1 MMTVG
6 QFARMTRLSAKQ
18 LRDYDALGL
27 LAPARVDPQTGYR
40 YYHQRQARTA
50 VTIALLRSLDVPLAA
65 ISQLLVADEE
75 GIERI
80 LAAERA
86 RIAAELAARERALR
100 ALERLARASAAGD
113 GELMPHAVETAVEPP
128 RRLLAVHGT
137 TTAERLHADAAA
149 LVAGLLAELPWA
161 AGPDGPPVVGLY
173 PLDLDG
179 ELAFTVGV
187 ELIDGGAEASG
198 PAGASGTAGAR
209 SPVGSAAAVAPGG
222 EAAVAP
228 LDLPGG
234 PVARVVHVGPHDE
247 LPLAYFPLLAWLQE
261 RGHDAAGPVRERHLD
276 DPATTAPEHLRTE
289 VSILLDHPEGD
300 AP

>member
-40 YYHQRQARTA
+40 YYHPRQARTA

-65 ISQLLVADEE
+65 IAELLVADEQ
-75 GIERI
+75 GAERI

-86 RIAAELAARERALR
+86 RIAAELAVRERSLR
-100 ALERLARASAAGD
+100 ALERLARDGVGGS
-113 GELMPHAVETAVEPP
+113 GELMPYAVETDVEPP
-128 RRLLAVHGT
+128 RRLLALRGT
-137 TTAERLHADAAA
+137 STAERLHGDAAA
-149 LVAGLLAELPWA
+149 LVGRLLEALPWA
-161 AGPDGPPVVGLY
+161 AGPTGPPVVGLY

-179 ELAFTVGV
+179 ELAFSVGV
-187 ELIDGGAEASG
+187 ELPDPGASG
-198 PAGASGTAGAR
+198 AAGASGATGAGLA
-209 SPVGSAAAVAPGG
+209 PHPPAV
-222 EAAVAP
+222 EP

-247 LPLAYFPLLAWLQE
+247 LPLAYFPLLAWARE
-261 RGHDAAGPVRERHLD
+261 RGHDVAAPVRERHLD
-276 DPATTAPEHLRTE
+276 DPATTPQEHLRTE
-289 VSILLDHPEGD
+289 VSILLHDPEGD
-300 AP
+300 TP

>member
-40 YYHQRQARTA
+40 YYHPRQARTA

-65 ISQLLVADEE
+65 ISELLVADEE
-75 GIERI
+75 GTERI

-86 RIAAELAARERALR
+86 RIAAELAARARSLR
-100 ALERLARASAAGD
+100 ALERLARDGPAGS
-113 GELMPHAVETAVEPP
+113 GELMPYAVETAVEPP
-128 RRLLAVHGT
+128 RRLLVLRGT
-137 TTAERLHADAAA
+137 STAERLHGDAAA
-149 LVAGLLAELPWA
+149 LVGRLLELLPWA
-161 AGPDGPPVVGLY
+161 AGPTGPPVVGLY

-179 ELAFTVGV
+179 ELAFSVGV
-187 ELIDGGAEASG
+187 E
-198 PAGASGTAGAR
+198 R
-209 SPVGSAAAVAPGG
+209 PVGKEGVPGV
-222 EAAVAP
+222 EL

-234 PVARVVHVGPHDE
+234 PVARVLHLGSHDE
-247 LPLAYFPLLAWLQE
+247 LPLAYFPLLAWAQE
-261 RGHDAAGPVRERHLD
+261 RGHDVAGPVRERHLD
-276 DPATTAPEHLRTE
+276 DPATTAPEQLRTE
-289 VSILLDHPEGD
+289 VSILLNDPEGD